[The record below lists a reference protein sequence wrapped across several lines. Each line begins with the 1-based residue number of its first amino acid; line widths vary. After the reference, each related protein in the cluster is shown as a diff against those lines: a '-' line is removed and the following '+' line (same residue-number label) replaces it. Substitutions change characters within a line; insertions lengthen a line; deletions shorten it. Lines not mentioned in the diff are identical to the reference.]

1 MTPVAANVQS
11 MKPGISPE
19 EWKTRVHLA
28 AAFRLAAM
36 QEWDELCALE
46 LAISLPRWSR

>member
-19 EWKTRVHLA
+19 EWKTE
-28 AAFRLAAM
+28 F
-36 QEWDELCALE
+36 
-46 LAISLPRWSR
+46 ISLLRFGWPRCKNGTNCARWN